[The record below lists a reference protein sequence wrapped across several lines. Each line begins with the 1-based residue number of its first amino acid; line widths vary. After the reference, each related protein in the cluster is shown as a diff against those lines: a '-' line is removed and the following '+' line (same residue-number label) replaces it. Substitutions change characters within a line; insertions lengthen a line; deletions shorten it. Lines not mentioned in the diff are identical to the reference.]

1 MAKRLI
7 RCVECGA
14 PMTSSRA
21 TYHYNES
28 GLHGVFLEDVE
39 IRRCRAC
46 KASEAVIPRMEELHR
61 VIAHTVAGKRPRL
74 SPEEIRFL
82 RTHLGWTQ
90 RAFAKRIGVSVE
102 RVSRWENGHPIS
114 RTAEKL
120 LRVLILTHRA
130 NGAFSAEMLT
140 QLAADPSRRNG
151 RMNIKRVPVN
161 RVETWRV
168 EQA

>member
-1 MAKRLI
+1 
-7 RCVECGA
+7 
-14 PMTSSRA
+14 MTSSRA
-21 TYHYNES
+21 TYAYDES
-28 GLHGVFLEDVE
+28 GLQGVFLEDIE

-46 KASEAVIPRMEELHR
+46 KTSEAVIPRMEELHR
-61 VIAHTVAGKRPRL
+61 VMAHTIAGKRPRL

-90 RAFAKRIGVSVE
+90 RAFATRFGVSVE

-114 RTAEKL
+114 RTAERL
-120 LRVLILTHRA
+120 LRVLILTRRS

-140 QLAADPSRRNG
+140 KLAADPSRRNG

-161 RVETWRV
+161 RIAKWRV
-168 EQA
+168 ERA